1 MILYIHICTP
11 VVVDFNG
18 SKNRIRLPTDNERWC
33 VNSSLLDLSRD
44 PPCPS
49 HVIREFFTGPPQL
62 QDARPLD
69 ASRFPARFRSY
80 SHLCRSS
87 REVDSSNRWIIGG
100 SGVRISHKYKRDKE
114 VIPKICWTSHS
125 FNMFQRDLETL
136 DVLNVFWQPENYYLW
151 FIFRYVY
158 IYTIYT
164 LGLHNLLFLGCQKR
178 SRFWTI
184 TRCFP

>member
-1 MILYIHICTP
+1 M
-11 VVVDFNG
+11 
-18 SKNRIRLPTDNERWC
+18 
-33 VNSSLLDLSRD
+33 
-44 PPCPS
+44 
-49 HVIREFFTGPPQL
+49 IREFFTGPPQL
-62 QDARPLD
+62 QGARPLD

-136 DVLNVFWQPENYYLW
+136 DVLNVFWEPENDYLC
-151 FIFRYVY
+151 FIFRDVYTVY
-158 IYTIYT
+158 IYTHLASITYFF
-164 LGLHNLLFLGCQKR
+164 GLPKKSTFL
-178 SRFWTI
+178 TI
-184 TRCFP
+184 TRFFSIEAFGYGKLRAKNERIIQKPGFLILHPKEVG